1 MATLASIERQIAALQ
16 KKADALRKAE
26 TAAAAAKIKALVAQ
40 HGLTADDLGL
50 PGATAKGG
58 GKVKVK
64 SVGRK
69 AAGPKRIG
77 VAKYQDPKTGKTWTG
92 VGKPPAWIAGAKN
105 RDKFLIAP
113 PASSSAVQASGN
125 QGAEK
130 TAALLVKKAKSRVK
144 QPVTTAPEVSE
155 ANRPAPTRKTAR
167 KPKAQVSAA
176 NAAANSSVAD
186 AS

>member
-26 TAAAAAKIKALVAQ
+26 TAAAAAKVKALIAQ
-40 HGLTADDLGL
+40 HGLTAGDLGL

-69 AAGPKRIG
+69 AAGPKRVG

-105 RDKFLIAP
+105 RDKFLIAT
-113 PASSSAVQASGN
+113 AGTSSAVKATDN

-130 TAALLVKKAKSRVK
+130 PAALPVKKAKSRVK
-144 QPVTTAPEVSE
+144 QPVTTAPAVSE
-155 ANRPAPTRKTAR
+155 ATTPAPTKKTAR
-167 KPKAQVSAA
+167 KPKGPESTASAA
-176 NAAANSSVAD
+176 AESSSAE